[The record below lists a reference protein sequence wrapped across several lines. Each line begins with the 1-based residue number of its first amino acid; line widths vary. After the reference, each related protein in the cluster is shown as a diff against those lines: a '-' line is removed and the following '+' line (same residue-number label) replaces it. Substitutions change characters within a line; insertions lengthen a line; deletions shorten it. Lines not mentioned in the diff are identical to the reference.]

1 MFRIILLAIIIS
13 FPFLSPSCNGTPTEH
28 SILHKDTL
36 PVPRRMATDESIPGN
51 FSSQSSLHFDSTDL
65 VLFLKKYDS
74 LRVFR
79 KDLTAFYQQ
88 RNYAYAWFDD
98 QGLIEQTSVLYNR
111 VMHIEEEGLP
121 KQLPYLNTYKHLMGG
136 EDSLDADIKADPEKE
151 LMITAQYLAFAR
163 KAWTGL
169 PESESRKMQ
178 WYLPRKKVDYHKFLD
193 SLVGSIQSGQTME
206 EPVYGQYNL
215 LKNYLKRFQNIEEKG
230 TWLTIKA
237 DKKKYQQGDSSVVIK
252 TIRKK
257 LFLAGDLKED
267 NGSPIFDYTLML
279 GVKNYQQ
286 RYGLKEDGI
295 VGQSLLKEMNAPLS
309 KRIQQIIVNME
320 RCRWIDN
327 DPPGNHLVVNIPQFK
342 LLVYENDSLMWSCNV
357 VVGKEIHK
365 TAIFQGT
372 VRFIVFSPYWNVPS
386 SILNKEIMPKLK
398 RNPHYLESQDMEWYD
413 GRLRQRPGPENA
425 LGKVKFLFPNNFKMY
440 LHDSP
445 SKSLFDQEKRTFS
458 HGCIRVAEARK
469 LALYL
474 LRNDK
479 NWPESKIDDAMN
491 SRKEQTVTLKE
502 PIPVSIVYFTA
513 WVDQQGRINFRDD
526 IYQRDSRLMD
536 AIFAKK

>member
-1 MFRIILLAIIIS
+1 MAIIIS
-13 FPFLSPSCNGTPTEH
+13 FPFFSPSCNGTPTDH
-28 SILHKDTL
+28 SILQKDTL
-36 PVPRRMATDESIPGN
+36 PVSRRMATDESIPGN

-121 KQLPYLNTYKHLMGG
+121 KQLPYLNTYKNLMGG

-163 KAWTGL
+163 KAWSGL

-178 WYLPRKKVDYHKFLD
+178 WYVPRKKVDYNKFLD
-193 SLVGSIQSGQTME
+193 SLVGSIQSGQTIE

-215 LKNYLKRFQNIEEKG
+215 LKNYLKRFQNIEKKG

-252 TIRKK
+252 SIRKK

-286 RYGLKEDGI
+286 RHGLKEDGI
-295 VGQSLLKEMNAPLS
+295 VGQSLLTEMNAPLS

-320 RCRWIDN
+320 RCRWIDD

-372 VRFIVFSPYWNVPS
+372 VRYIVFSPYWNVPS
-386 SILNKEIMPKLK
+386 SILNKEIMPKLR

-413 GRLRQRPGPENA
+413 GRLRQRPGPDNA

-445 SKSLFDQEKRTFS
+445 SKSLFEQEKRTFS

-536 AIFAKK
+536 AIFVKK

>member
-1 MFRIILLAIIIS
+1 
-13 FPFLSPSCNGTPTEH
+13 
-28 SILHKDTL
+28 
-36 PVPRRMATDESIPGN
+36 MATDESIPGN
-51 FSSQSSLHFDSTDL
+51 FSSQSSLQFDSTDL

-79 KDLTAFYQQ
+79 KDLTAFYQH

-98 QGLIEQTSVLYNR
+98 KGLIEQTSVLYNR

-121 KQLPYLNTYKHLMGG
+121 KQLPYLNTYKYMMGG

-169 PESESRKMQ
+169 PESESIKMQ
-178 WYLPRKKVDYHKFLD
+178 WYVPRKKVDYNKLLD
-193 SLVGSIQSGQTME
+193 SLVGSIQSGQTIE

-215 LKNYLKRFQNIEEKG
+215 LKNYLKRFQNIEKKG
-230 TWLTIKA
+230 TWFTIKA
-237 DKKKYQQGDSSVVIK
+237 DKKKYQQGDSSAVIK
-252 TIRKK
+252 SIRKK

-267 NGSPIFDYTLML
+267 NGSPIFDYTMMM

-320 RCRWIDN
+320 RCRWMDN
-327 DPPGNHLVVNIPQFK
+327 DPPGNHLVVNIPQFQ
-342 LLVYENDSLMWSCNV
+342 LLVYENDSLVWSCNV

-372 VRFIVFSPYWNVPS
+372 VRYIVFSPYWNVPT

-413 GRLRQRPGPENA
+413 GRLRQRPGPDNA

-440 LHDSP
+440 LHDTP
-445 SKSLFDQEKRTFS
+445 SKSLFQEEKRTFS

-491 SRKEQTVTLKE
+491 SRKEQTVTLKD